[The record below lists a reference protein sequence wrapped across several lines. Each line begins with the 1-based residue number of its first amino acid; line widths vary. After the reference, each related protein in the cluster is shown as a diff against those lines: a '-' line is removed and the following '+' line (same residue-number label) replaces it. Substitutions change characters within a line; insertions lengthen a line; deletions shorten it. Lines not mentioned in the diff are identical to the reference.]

1 MKKGFR
7 LPGRD
12 IKDTAFTTVQ
22 ACKEECAKTEGC
34 VAFTT
39 AAGTYHKCF
48 LKNKDHAA
56 ETANAIAIS
65 ARMSCY
71 EGKALPSYI
80 IIIKNAKPDS
90 VTPNQ

>member
-1 MKKGFR
+1 M
-7 LPGRD
+7 PGGD
-12 IKDTAFTTVQ
+12 IKKIAFTTVQ

-39 AAGTYHKCF
+39 AARTYHKCW

-56 ETANAIAIS
+56 ETADAIAIS

-71 EGKALPSYI
+71 EGKAQLYYNH
-80 IIIKNAKPDS
+80 KKCK
-90 VTPNQ
+90 T